1 MARKHIEPGN
11 TKRIYEMEEHLKTD
25 EYSLGLHSAAEAHC
39 GLSSET
45 VGHSGSLADYDPSD
59 KPWIPR

>member
-1 MARKHIEPGN
+1 
-11 TKRIYEMEEHLKTD
+11 MEEHLKTD
-25 EYSLGLHSAAEAHC
+25 DPIEYSLGLHSAAEAHC

-45 VGHSGSLADYDPSD
+45 VDHSGSLAEYDLSD